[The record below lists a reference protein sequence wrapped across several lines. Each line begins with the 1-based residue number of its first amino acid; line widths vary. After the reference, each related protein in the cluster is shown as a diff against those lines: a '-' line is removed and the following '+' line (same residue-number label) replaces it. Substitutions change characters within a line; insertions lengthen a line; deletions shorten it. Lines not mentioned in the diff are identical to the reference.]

1 MVEMKIQVYKEPKPL
16 EVNFSYLNATITD
29 VSTIMGYL
37 FSSEYFSGL
46 SKVSFKDFVDTQKI
60 EAIPI
65 IPRSDNLTVEEIL
78 DSKKSLKEIDG
89 GKAKKF
95 DDIEKAIKWLKE

>member
-1 MVEMKIQVYKEPKPL
+1 MKIQVYKKPEPI
-16 EVNFSYLNATITD
+16 EVNFSYLNSTITS
-29 VSTIMGYL
+29 VSTILGYL
-37 FSSEYFSGL
+37 FSPEYFSGL
-46 SKVSFKDFVDTQKI
+46 SKVMFKDFYDTQKI

-95 DDIEKAIKWLKE
+95 SDIEKAIKWLKK

>member
-1 MVEMKIQVYKEPKPL
+1 MKIQVHKEPEPI
-16 EVNFSYLNATITD
+16 EVDFSYLNATIVD
-29 VSTIMGYL
+29 VSTILGYL
-37 FSSEYFSGL
+37 FSPEYSSGL
-46 SKVSFKDFVDTQKI
+46 SKLMFKDFSEYQKI

-78 DSKKSLKEIDG
+78 DSEKSLKEIDG